1 MLILGNNIGLL
12 AQIQG
17 VSAHKL
23 SKATG
28 VPESTIRAWLKDPER
43 SPNQDAQVR
52 LAEYF
57 GVTIDYLMGIE
68 KPTSKNEGG
77 QDPLLTELN
86 QLLSIAPENV
96 KLAVRDLLKGLEKN
110 E

>member
-1 MLILGNNIGLL
+1 MGNNIGLL

-86 QLLSIAPENV
+86 QLLSIAPEYV